1 MDGGFLFHIEENFI
15 KIWQKIDE
23 LMKHNK
29 DTEMR
34 KERTYTTDINTFHN
48 QHQLHT
54 KLIIFVKCF
63 TLY

>member
-34 KERTYTTDINTFHN
+34 KERTYTTDINTFHFS
-48 QHQLHT
+48 L
-54 KLIIFVKCF
+54 F
-63 TLY
+63 TTNTNCTQNL